1 MVDNYLNVA
10 ITSIII
16 FVNFAEQ
23 TEFIRKIDVLEP
35 FKSKISFFTG
45 KWHNN

>member
-16 FVNFAEQ
+16 FVNFAGQ
-23 TEFIRKIDVLEP
+23 TEFIRKTAVLEP
-35 FKSKISFFTG
+35 FKSKLSFFSG
-45 KWHNN
+45 KWDNK

>member
-1 MVDNYLNVA
+1 MVDNYLN
-10 ITSIII
+10 IMSSIII

-35 FKSKISFFTG
+35 FKSKISFFTE
-45 KWHNN
+45 WHNN